1 MMSKVNTITFTL
13 LFLIILALT
22 PLTMHA
28 QSEITC
34 ENDVIV
40 QADDWLSKIAD
51 KFYGD
56 VLAFPVIAEATN
68 AKASVDNSYPRIT
81 DVDVIEPG
89 WKLCVPSSAD
99 AQAMLGTESPL
110 TSTGAERTIRFAL
123 PGLPPVPD
131 PQVNTDWNHMIV
143 HEAMFEPLV
152 NLELRNGRLEPSAAL
167 AESWQQIDNTT
178 WEFKL
183 RQGVS
188 FHNGEPFNADTV
200 VYSINRTLNPPE
212 GELRSAIWR
221 APNLNGVEKVDDFTV
236 RITTSVPDATLIHG
250 LSWWLMVPPNYIEEV
265 GVEGFRANLVGTG
278 PFKLESW
285 EPANQVVVVANDNY
299 WQGRPRLDR
308 VILRDIPDA
317 FTRASA
323 LQAGEIDMA
332 MNIPID
338 LVEQIESSPNLAVQ
352 SVNLGSAMVLQFD
365 IYEPCTPE
373 AVCDQ
378 RVRQA
383 LNYAID
389 KEAIVRDLFKGFGA
403 VSPGQQCPQEAF
415 GHCPAVEAYPYDPE
429 RAKELLAEA
438 GYADGFDMTISATSG
453 YFQYDNE
460 LAQAISDQLSQVGV
474 NTSIETLEAVAWL
487 GIIEGRLE
495 NYHARGPYLLPWN
508 TYGDCAFA
516 LEWGTERAGPYSY
529 TPNVSWFQ
537 AVYQARETSD
547 PAERERLYCEA
558 AEIQKEEVPMV
569 FLVQPPFLV
578 GYNTRVQNFTIR
590 PDQEVFFFPLDIS
603 N

>member
-1 MMSKVNTITFTL
+1 VVTLSPITTL
-13 LFLIILALT
+13 
-22 PLTMHA
+22 A
-28 QSEITC
+28 QSEIVC
-34 ENDVIV
+34 ESDVVV

-51 KFYGD
+51 KFYGNA
-56 VLAFPVIAEATN
+56 LAYAVVAEATN
-68 AKASVDNSYPRIT
+68 AKAAADNSYARIV

-89 WKLCVPSSAD
+89 WKLCIPSAAD
-99 AQAMLGTESPL
+99 VQAMQGEAPAATGTGEEKVL
-110 TSTGAERTIRFAL
+110 RFAL

-131 PQVNTDWNHMIV
+131 PHVNTDWNHMIV
-143 HEAMFEPLV
+143 HETMFEPLI
-152 NLELRNGRLEPSAAL
+152 NLELNNGRLELAPAL
-167 AESWQQIDNTT
+167 AESWQQVDDTT

-188 FHNGEPFNADTV
+188 FHNGEPFNADSV
-200 VYSINRTLNPPE
+200 VYSINRILNPPE
-212 GELRSAIWR
+212 GELRSPVWR

-236 RITTSVPDATLIHG
+236 RITTKVPDATLPRG

-265 GVEGFRANLVGTG
+265 GVEGFRENLVGTG

-285 EPANQVVVVANDNY
+285 EPANQVVVVANENY
-299 WQGRPRLDR
+299 WQGRPRLNR

-338 LVEQIESSPNLAVQ
+338 LVEQLESSNLAVQ

-373 AVCDQ
+373 AICDQ

-389 KEAIVRDLFKGFGA
+389 KEAIVRDLFKGYGA
-403 VSPGQQCPQEAF
+403 VSPGQQCPPEAF
-415 GHCPAVEAYPYDPE
+415 GYCPQVEAYPYDPE
-429 RAKELLAEA
+429 RAKALLAEA

-460 LAQAISDQLSQVGV
+460 LAQAISDQLSRVGV
-474 NTSIETLEAVAWL
+474 NVTIETLEAVAWL

-529 TPNVSWFQ
+529 TPNEAWTQ
-537 AVYQARETSD
+537 AVYQARETFV
-547 PAERERLYCEA
+547 PEERERLYCEA
-558 AEIQKEEVPMV
+558 AQIQKEEVPMV

-578 GYNTRVQNFTIR
+578 GYNPRVQNFTIR
-590 PDQEVFFFPLDIS
+590 PDQEVFFFPLDVS